1 MGQSGGGE
9 PLTARISVIAT
20 VRNEAGSIARLLESL
35 CSQTRQPDEVV
46 IVDGGSSDDTLAQ
59 LRAWEQ
65 SHRLPLRVL
74 VEAGSNISRGRNV
87 AIAAASGPVV
97 ASTDAGVRLDPRW
110 LEELSKPFE
119 RTDAEEPAAV
129 VACGFFVPEATTVFE
144 TALGATVLPEL
155 DDVDP
160 SSFLPSS
167 RSVAFP
173 KSAWQSVGG
182 YPEWLDYCEDL
193 ILDFRLRARGYP
205 FVFVPSATVRFR
217 PRKNLRAFF
226 TQYFRYA
233 RGDGKANLWAK
244 RHLIRYLTYLV
255 ALPGLIW
262 LTVAKHP
269 LWAVPLILGATIML
283 WTPYRRL
290 LPRIGS
296 FGISARLRAI
306 FLIPII
312 RVAGDIAKMLGYPV
326 GICWRMRHRRHIPNW
341 RA

>member
-1 MGQSGGGE
+1 M
-9 PLTARISVIAT
+9 
-20 VRNEAGSIARLLESL
+20 RNEGSSIARLLESL
-35 CSQTRQPDEVV
+35 CSQTRQPDEVI
-46 IVDGGSSDDTLAQ
+46 IVDGGSSDDTVSQ

-65 SHRLPLRVL
+65 SRRLPLRIL
-74 VEAGSNISRGRNV
+74 VEPGSNISRGRNV

-97 ASTDAGVRLDPRW
+97 ASTDAGVRLGPSW
-110 LEELSKPFE
+110 LAELSRPFE
-119 RTDAEEPAAV
+119 SNDMAEPAAV
-129 VACGFFVPEATTVFE
+129 VACGFFMPEAATVFE

-160 SSFLPSS
+160 TSFLPSS
-167 RSVAFP
+167 RSVAFL

-193 ILDFRLRARGYP
+193 ILDLRLRARGYP
-205 FVFVPSATVRFR
+205 FVFVPSATVHFR

-233 RGDGKANLWAK
+233 RGNGKANLWAK

-262 LTVAKHP
+262 LTLAKQP
-269 LWAVPLILGATIML
+269 FWAVPLILGAAIML
-283 WTPYRRL
+283 WTPYKRL

-296 FGISARLRAI
+296 LSIRGRLKAI
-306 FLIPII
+306 LLIPII
-312 RVAGDIAKMLGYPV
+312 RVTGDIAKMLGYPV
-326 GICWRMRHRRHIPNW
+326 GLYWRMRHRHHIPDW